1 MSCHVTDY
9 MAVQPDPVG
18 AYAAPVMKHMNDDHG
33 DSTVAMIKHYIGI
46 DVSRTLYPSFPL
58 SSCVMFMDD

>member
-1 MSCHVTDY
+1 MLSFMRADY

-33 DSTVAMIKHYIGI
+33 DSTVAMVKHYIGI
-46 DVSRTLYPSFPL
+46 DVSIDSLFFFIMVPRLI
-58 SSCVMFMDD
+58 